1 MIPLNELFRRRD
13 CPSEQQPSENI
24 QFGYHSA
31 AKKHIQITSDRLGA
45 ERMDPYDRFVK
56 LCGIAYGARPLKGT
70 AYFEVKLMRSVSD
83 SDTSLKFGVMRCKKG
98 DPLESISIP
107 TYVDREKDYCLWS
120 HQWLN
125 NNLFTPHSMSDY
137 GCVDLRDLCEG
148 DYIGLCISQDG
159 VLEFF
164 INSES
169 QGIAAKNIYTRD
181 SDIYAV
187 VKHHGNCV
195 ATRITKAGDSLSV
208 STCMIMSSL
217 MVQLGA

>member
-1 MIPLNELFRRRD
+1 MMINEQTTRHEQWD
-13 CPSEQQPSENI
+13 YPSEQQPSENI
-24 QFGYHSA
+24 QFGYHSTTGER
-31 AKKHIQITSDRLGA
+31 IQITSDRLGA
-45 ERMDPYDRFVK
+45 ERVDPYRFTRND
-56 LCGIAYGARPLKGT
+56 GIAYGARPLKGM
-70 AYFEVKLMRSVSD
+70 AYFEVRLTCCWTSYSA
-83 SDTSLKFGVMRCKKG
+83 TSLEFGVMRCKKG
-98 DPLESISIP
+98 DPPEFIN
-107 TYVDREKDYCLWS
+107 YANDCCLWS
-120 HQWLN
+120 FQQLN
-125 NNLFTPHSMSDY
+125 SNLVTPQSMPDY
-137 GCVDLRDLCEG
+137 GYIDLSHLCEG
-148 DYIGLCISQDG
+148 DHIGLHISQDG

>member
-1 MIPLNELFRRRD
+1 MFQQLNSNL
-13 CPSEQQPSENI
+13 
-24 QFGYHSA
+24 
-31 AKKHIQITSDRLGA
+31 IT
-45 ERMDPYDRFVK
+45 P
-56 LCGIAYGARPLKGT
+56 
-70 AYFEVKLMRSVSD
+70 
-83 SDTSLKFGVMRCKKG
+83 
-98 DPLESISIP
+98 
-107 TYVDREKDYCLWS
+107 
-120 HQWLN
+120 Q
-125 NNLFTPHSMSDY
+125 SMPDY
-137 GCVDLRDLCEG
+137 GYIDLSHLCEG
-148 DYIGLCISQDG
+148 DHIGLRISQDG